1 MKKLF
6 LIAAVL
12 FSANTWAAGNDDNNV
27 IPSTSEFGD
36 EETLS
41 TGIIN
46 DLIQQHTASKPETSG
61 KPDYGFKLT
70 DYASTPKVGAYIIGS
85 YKYSG
90 KDGAHDGPGF
100 NARLIRAYVDGT
112 ILNDFKYR
120 LQIELNGSPHMK
132 DFYLEWTRYKEFSVK
147 IGQFKR
153 AFTFEN
159 PMNPWDVGV
168 GDYSQLSKKL
178 AGFGDRCGEA
188 STGGRDQGVQVQGD
202 LFPITSDGHRLV
214 HYQLGLYNGNG
225 INKADNNARKDIIG
239 TLQLQPIK
247 GLFVGFFG
255 WKGNWNNGAVTVDR
269 NRYAIGAK
277 YEKNNWSARTEYAHS
292 KGHKAS
298 EYNAATGE
306 WNGTGKADAFYATV
320 GIPFAPWFKLFLKFD
335 QYRDQATD
343 DTKHCIYTVAPNF
356 RLHKNLNFQIQY
368 NFHNDKTSADEKY
381 SDLWLETYVRF

>member
-12 FSANTWAAGNDDNNV
+12 FSANTWAADNDDNNV

-36 EETLS
+36 EETLT

-46 DLIQQHTASKPETSG
+46 DLIQKNVAKKPAKSG
-61 KPDYGFKLT
+61 KADYGFNLT
-70 DYASTPKVGAYIIGS
+70 DYASTPKVGAYVIGY
-85 YKYSG
+85 YKYSSQ
-90 KDGAHDGPGF
+90 DGAHDGPGF

-132 DFYLEWTRYKEFSVK
+132 DFYLEWAKYKEFSVK
-147 IGQFKR
+147 MGQFKR
-153 AFTFEN
+153 AFGFEN

-178 AGFGDRCGEA
+178 VGYGDRCGEA
-188 STGGRDQGVQVQGD
+188 STGGRDQGFQVQGD
-202 LFPITSDGHRLV
+202 LFPITSDKHRLL

-239 TLQLQPIK
+239 TIQLQPIK

-255 WKGNWNNGAVTVDR
+255 WKGNWNNGTVTVDR
-269 NRYAIGAK
+269 TRYAIGAK
-277 YEKNNWSARTEYAHS
+277 YEKNNWSARSEYVHS
-292 KGHKAS
+292 TGHKAS
-298 EYNAATGE
+298 EYNTVTKQWSGTGE
-306 WNGTGKADAFYATV
+306 ADAFYATV
-320 GIPFAPWFKLFLKFD
+320 GIPFTPWFKLFLKYD
-335 QYRDQATD
+335 QYRDQATA
-343 DTKHCIYTVAPNF
+343 DTKHTIYMVAPNF

-368 NFHNDKTSADEKY
+368 NYHNDKNAADSKY
-381 SDLWLETYVRF
+381 SDIWLMTYVRF